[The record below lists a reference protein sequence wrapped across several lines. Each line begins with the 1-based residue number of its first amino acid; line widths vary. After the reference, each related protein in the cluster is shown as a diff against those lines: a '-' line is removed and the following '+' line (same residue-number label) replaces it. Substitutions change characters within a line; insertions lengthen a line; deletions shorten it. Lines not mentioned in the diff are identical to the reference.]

1 MKSKRIMISLE
12 PQLVEYIDGVCGAFN
27 KDVTE
32 YADQLT
38 RSKFIALC
46 VLAYYDAMIHE
57 EKQKA
62 TN

>member
-12 PQLVEYIDGVCGAFN
+12 PSMIDYIDGVCAAFN

-46 VLAYYDAMIHE
+46 VFAYYDAMIKE
-57 EKQKA
+57 EQKA
-62 TN
+62 IN